1 MLCTK
6 NKPETETKI
15 ICETKITLNKT
26 NITYA
31 VRIIDCRQFNNKSA
45 TTKAAPDLKVTDT
58 ESRG

>member
-1 MLCTK
+1 MSCTK
-6 NKPETETKI
+6 NKPETETKTETKI

-31 VRIIDCRQFNNKSA
+31 VRTNKSA
-45 TTKAAPDLKVTDT
+45 TTNAALDLKVTDT